1 MNNICI
7 ISIIVSLLLVFGK
20 FYCNEVLLD
29 SSEEFLLDQPIL
41 SFVSEYPLK
50 YAHFNLLDKDLSTS
64 IVVNKSLIKYKE
76 TKFPYFLL
84 KFKSSFY
91 VDEIVIF
98 NGYQK
103 DKELYTKNSRVK
115 EIKIISATFKYEE
128 ISNGGYSKIIKDDK
142 GVSHKVNAKT
152 IINLETNII
161 LSDTMERQILKF
173 NETFGNL
180 WSFDILS
187 TYPGTKYDDTCISEI
202 EFWYK
207 GEKYEIGNLEEA
219 KKEFLQKVR
228 EKVRN
233 TITMYATPY
242 EETGSIEMEPL
253 IKVPFEGLKARW
265 KSLGVE
271 VDKIEMKSYVIG
283 EKYGDEAGEYT
294 MCLVNF
300 VGMDGVVDK
309 TVKGF
314 KGKIVAEAK
323 NGYGKRYKF
332 GRDYINVIQIGE
344 WKIDEYGNLWIKIGK
359 GEWKKAKKEGWRI
372 LTGDTDLGEIK
383 F

>member
-1 MNNICI
+1 MRYKILLF
-7 ISIIVSLLLVFGK
+7 LLLTIVINHS
-20 FYCNEVLLD
+20 YSRTILLEVPEDGYWADCSVVPEDGNL
-29 SSEEFLLDQPIL
+29 
-41 SFVSEYPLK
+41 LK
-50 YAHFNLLDKDLSTS
+50 YSSFNLVDGNLSTAGAINTNGHVGQPLTNVRAPYFTIFFKENYPVDK
-64 IVVNKSLIKYKE
+64 IVVY
-76 TKFPYFLL
+76 
-84 KFKSSFY
+84 
-91 VDEIVIF
+91 

-103 DKELYTKNSRVK
+103 NKDIYLKNNRVK
-115 EIKIISATFKYEE
+115 ELFVIAIGTNYREELINRVYKIYDKFEGQE
-128 ISNGGYSKIIKDDK
+128 IIFEKSI
-142 GVSHKVNAKT
+142 NAK
-152 IINLETNII
+152 
-161 LSDTMERQILKF
+161 DW
-173 NETFGNL
+173 TF
-180 WSFDILS
+180 FVLS
-187 TYPGTKYDDTCISEI
+187 TYPGTEYDDICISEI

-207 GEKYEIGNLEEA
+207 GEKYKIGNLEEA

-228 EKVRN
+228 EEVRK